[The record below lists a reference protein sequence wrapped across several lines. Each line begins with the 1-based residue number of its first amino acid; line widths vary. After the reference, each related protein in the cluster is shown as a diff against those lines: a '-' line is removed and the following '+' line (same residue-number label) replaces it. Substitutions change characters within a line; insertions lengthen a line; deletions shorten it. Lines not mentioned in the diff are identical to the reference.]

1 VYHARGP
8 RTSGP
13 ASPGTVGGPGSRNHA
28 SLLSSDPSS
37 GPASVPSSGH
47 HRSTQTCANPQ
58 VRGDDGSSVYR
69 RDAEGFALALGEA
82 QDPEHT
88 PGFPT
93 SDSICTGLRRSR
105 SWHDHSR
112 PELGIGSVARRECFG
127 QAGDRADSP
136 GGSAEEGRATR
147 RRQIQRSRGTFGRSS
162 TTPYAL
168 KASPR
173 GNGYRRPIARFPDI
187 RRSAG
192 SSLPHVPRS
201 RI

>member
-1 VYHARGP
+1 MLAVKL
-8 RTSGP
+8 
-13 ASPGTVGGPGSRNHA
+13 NHLA
-28 SLLSSDPSS
+28 LAVRDQQQCMVFLATYFGFDPSTARRYS
-37 GPASVPSSGH
+37 
-47 HRSTQTCANPQ
+47 
-58 VRGDDGSSVYR
+58 DDVIII